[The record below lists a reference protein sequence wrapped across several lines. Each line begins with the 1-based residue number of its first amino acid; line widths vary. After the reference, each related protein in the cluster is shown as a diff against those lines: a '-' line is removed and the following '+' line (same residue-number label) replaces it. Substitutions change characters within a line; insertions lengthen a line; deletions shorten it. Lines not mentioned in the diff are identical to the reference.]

1 MMCERLRFKRLHPEA
16 RLPTRG
22 SSLAAGLDLYSVER
36 VTLRPGARA
45 AVRTGLA
52 VAIPEGFY
60 GRVAPRSGLAVK
72 AGLDTLAGV
81 VDADYRG
88 ELLCALVNHG
98 DAPVEIEV
106 GTRVAQLI
114 VEPIALPEAVWAE
127 DLEETERGAG
137 GFGSTGVG

>member
-1 MMCERLRFKRLHPEA
+1 MFERLRFKRLHPEA

-22 SSLAAGLDLYSVER
+22 SPLAAGLDLYSVER

-52 VAIPEGFY
+52 VAIPSGFY

-72 AGLDTLAGV
+72 SGLDTLAGV

-88 ELLCALVNHG
+88 EILCALVNHG
-98 DAPVEIEV
+98 DVPVEIEP
-106 GTRVAQLI
+106 GARIAQLV
-114 VEPIALPEAVWAE
+114 VESIALPEAVWAE
-127 DLEETERGAG
+127 DLDETERGAG
-137 GFGSTGVG
+137 GFGSTG